1 MLPILQT
8 EGSSS
13 GQGVLSNSL
22 LHRFN
27 LLAKILFLRVTTIFK
42 TEKLNDAKKK
52 YGKKR
57 LAVIATTNPN
67 LTLII

>member
-13 GQGVLSNSL
+13 GQGVLSNSW

-42 TEKLNDAKKK
+42 TEKLNDANKKH
-52 YGKKR
+52 
-57 LAVIATTNPN
+57 
-67 LTLII
+67 